1 MQYTSLDLLNKA
13 INITRRRK
21 KIYEEIERNE
31 NSNISVKI
39 ISKVLIKEVDR
50 NIEFYNALIKRTSL
64 DEFENIDFIIYD
76 KISFLIDEFNNKEY
90 KSEIKDVRTCII
102 FAITLEKDIYSLII
116 NIQGRLVQG
125 TKDTFSQIYKNLSD
139 VINHKVSYIAMLEK
153 ILKEN

>member
-50 NIEFYNALIKRTSL
+50 NIEFYNDLIKKTRL
-64 DEFENIDFIIYD
+64 EEFENIDFIIYD
-76 KISFLIDEFNNKEY
+76 KISFLVDEFNKKEY
-90 KSEIKDVRTCII
+90 KADIKDVRTCIN

-139 VINHKVSYIAMLEK
+139 VINHKISYIAMLEK